1 MYLLG
6 STEELHTDLRRE
18 MRKTYSSI
26 EFQHPEGRNDKL
38 LMTPRHW
45 PAQVGPRTD
54 TPLFIDTR
62 TTTFET
68 FSVTFF
74 SLNVVSL
81 APLSPT
87 RLPPT
92 THTKLWNSSPPG
104 HHAPPLSTLTPCPLS
119 PHTPCA
125 PHHSSPHIPLRL
137 RATHTCTRTH
147 PRTLSPTLY
156 V

>member
-1 MYLLG
+1 MSFRVTLILLTALAAFVHPAYG
-6 STEELHTDLRRE
+6 KTPDNATKEKADDAPPDWDVSNPPGEWRE
-18 MRKTYSSI
+18 IS
-26 EFQHPEGRNDKL
+26 
-38 LMTPRHW
+38 
-45 PAQVGPRTD
+45 
-54 TPLFIDTR
+54 IDTR